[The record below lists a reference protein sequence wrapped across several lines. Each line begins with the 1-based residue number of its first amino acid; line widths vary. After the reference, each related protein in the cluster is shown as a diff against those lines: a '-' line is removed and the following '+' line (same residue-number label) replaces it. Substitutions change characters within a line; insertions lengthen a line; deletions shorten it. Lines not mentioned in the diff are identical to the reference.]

1 MYVVYLFYK
10 EVTQHSRTIRH
21 PQKSFKISSKSEEIN
36 GQDKHFPHYRILL
49 WCEYNR
55 VVFCLFHVSQKLLK

>member
-21 PQKSFKISSKSEEIN
+21 PQKSFKKSKKSEETN
-36 GQDKHFPHYRILL
+36 GRAFLTLQNSFMMS
-49 WCEYNR
+49 
-55 VVFCLFHVSQKLLK
+55 V